1 MGYRVCAQLMHSAR
15 VGWWCANRVMFLD
28 SHLAVSWLQPGGG
41 GGLCADGQDT
51 VNFFRLVGVSVA
63 ATPLKDVAQNIIC
76 SP

>member
-41 GGLCADGQDT
+41 GVCVLMVRIQSTSSAWWGFQ
-51 VNFFRLVGVSVA
+51 
-63 ATPLKDVAQNIIC
+63 
-76 SP
+76 